1 MPHLQEDYAMTYSS
15 NEYRNSQLNRL
26 QDELDNCRSNQR
38 WAGFILISATAV
50 LYAAIV
56 VGIWLVLSR

>member
-1 MPHLQEDYAMTYSS
+1 MTYSS

-38 WAGFILISATAV
+38 WAGFIVITATAV